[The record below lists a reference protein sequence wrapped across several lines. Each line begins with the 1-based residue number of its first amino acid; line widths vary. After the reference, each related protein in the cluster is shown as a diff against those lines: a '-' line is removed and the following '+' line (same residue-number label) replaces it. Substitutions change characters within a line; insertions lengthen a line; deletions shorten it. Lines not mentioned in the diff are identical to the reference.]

1 MIERLLQHE
10 ASLLQDMQTLGA
22 NLQPRQLEP
31 DQTPSVIWHGVRAIC
46 RAPEALVP
54 PYESPVMHTE
64 FGARVVD
71 LLQQTPYGN
80 CIDNKNASTLA
91 ACIEAEPLFIGA
103 TIDYSLLSESQ
114 RKILKQP
121 APSAFIEF
129 EGEIV
134 AILKP
139 YHEPTI
145 LGLRQAPGI
154 YPGALSALP
163 CRKDAKDLQ
172 ELVAKAPGTSLLR
185 HGDLTTLTGK
195 PLLIRPS
202 TFMLN
207 EAVRNDFGDGLN
219 KHLPGVAEM
228 RRAADAKVKDRRRNA
243 HLLGEQVLEQF
254 LNQLASTQDLST

>member
-22 NLQPRQLEP
+22 NLQPRQLEL

-54 PYESPVMHTE
+54 PYKSPVMHTE

-71 LLQQTPYGN
+71 LLQRTPYGN
-80 CIDNKNASTLA
+80 CIDNKNTSRLA
-91 ACIEAEPLFIGA
+91 ACIEAEPYFLGA
-103 TIDYSLLSESQ
+103 ITGYALLPERV
-114 RKILKQP
+114 RKVLEQAHP
-121 APSAFIEF
+121 AFIEF
-129 EGEIV
+129 EGEV
-134 AILKP
+134 VGVLKP
-139 YHEPTI
+139 YYEPSI
-145 LGLRQAPGI
+145 LGLREAPGI

-163 CRKDAKDLQ
+163 CRNDADKLK
-172 ELVAKAPGTSLLR
+172 ELIAEAPDTSLLR
-185 HGDLTTLTGK
+185 LDNLIEHTGK

-228 RRAADAKVKDRRRNA
+228 RQAADAKVKDRRRNA
-243 HLLGEQVLEQF
+243 RLVGEQVLEQF
-254 LNQLASTQDLST
+254 LNQLASTQDLSA